1 MAKKKKKVESA
12 SEDMNTLEVQQMSS
26 EVKEPEVE
34 KEEVVSEIVAEE
46 KPAKKA
52 KASKRTKKESK
63 PKVDDKRT
71 GKIVQIFNSGMAI
84 VEIGNVKS
92 LMPLGNAKRYRV
104 GDIIQLQFKQTN
116 VAHLYAPT

>member
-12 SEDMNTLEVQQMSS
+12 SEEIKTLEVQQMSS
-26 EVKEPEVE
+26 EVEEPTVE
-34 KEEVVSEIVAEE
+34 KEEIISEIVAEKE
-46 KPAKKA
+46 KPVKKA
-52 KASKRTKKESK
+52 KTSKRTKKESK

-84 VEIGNVKS
+84 IEIGNVKS

-104 GDIIQLQFKQTN
+104 GDIIQL
-116 VAHLYAPT
+116 

>member
-104 GDIIQLQFKQTN
+104 GDIIQL
-116 VAHLYAPT
+116 